1 MGMNA
6 YRSGFRQPRWRR
18 VVALAALTVGL
29 AAPAAALTAPS
40 ANAADAAPALKVA
53 ISTDID
59 TFNPFLAILASSTG
73 ILRFQYENL
82 VQYGTNNEPVPGLAD
97 KWETSSDGKTWTY
110 HIRDGMKWSDNQ
122 PLTAD
127 DIAWTFNAVKTNPTL
142 QKANGGLVEN
152 VASVT
157 AKDASTLELVLNAPQ
172 ASNPGSE
179 LPIVPKHVWEKQAD
193 PSKYANDTDTVGSG
207 PFVIKS
213 YQKGVSV
220 QLVANPNFWRGPAK
234 VSGLTYAY
242 YKNTDAA
249 VQALKNG
256 EVDIVGSLTPAQFTS
271 LKDQSGIA
279 TNQGAGRRYTALA
292 INPGAIDSQGK
303 PLGDGNP
310 ALQDPA
316 LRQAIVKAI
325 DKQTL
330 LSRVLQGLGKP
341 GQSEMPGVYPAYT
354 GYASGYTAPTFDIA
368 GANALLD
375 QAGYTKGADGNR
387 VDKSGKPLNLRLMGR
402 NSDPTH
408 AQMAEFVKGWMGQI
422 GIPLTV
428 SMVTPNQVND
438 DSTLGKYDLYFTG
451 WGIGPDP
458 DFQLSI
464 NQCSS
469 RPNADG
475 SGATSENNWCDPA
488 FDALYKAQH
497 TELDATKRGD
507 LVKQAFT
514 MIDKAA
520 INSVIWYADTLEA
533 WRSDKFG
540 GFVKQPEN
548 GGVVMGQNG
557 YWGLYGAAPAG
568 TDTGATATSATTS
581 TGMPGWAIGLIIAVV
596 VVAIGAVV
604 LVSMRRRATAADRE

>member
-1 MGMNA
+1 MTEHRTPSH
-6 YRSGFRQPRWRR
+6 RSLLRR
-18 VVALAALTVGL
+18 AAALAVAAVALAG
-29 AAPAAALTAPS
+29 PAVAGTTLPAH
-40 ANAADAAPALKVA
+40 AADAAPAMKVA
-53 ISTDID
+53 IATDID

-82 VQYGTNNEPVPGLAD
+82 VQYGVNNEPVPGLSD
-97 KWETSSDGKTWTY
+97 KWETSTDGKTWTY

-127 DIAWTFNAVKTNPTL
+127 DVAWTFNAVKTNAAL

-152 VASVT
+152 VQTVT
-157 AKDASTLELVLNAPQ
+157 AKDPSTLELTLAAPQ
-172 ASNPGSE
+172 ASNPGFE
-179 LPIVPKHVWEKQAD
+179 LPIVPKHVWEKEAD

-220 QLVANPNFWRGPAK
+220 QLVANPNFWRGAAK

-271 LKDQSGIA
+271 LKDQSGIT

-292 INPGAIDSQGK
+292 INPGAIDAQGK
-303 PLGDGNP
+303 PLGDGNA
-310 ALQDPA
+310 ALQDPV
-316 LRQAIVKAI
+316 LRQAVVKAI

-330 LSRVLQGLGKP
+330 LTRVLQGLGKP
-341 GQSEMPGVYPAYT
+341 GLTEMPGVYPSYT
-354 GYASGYTAPTFDIA
+354 GYAAGYTAPTFDIA
-368 GANALLD
+368 GANQLLD
-375 QAGYTKGADGNR
+375 QAGYAKGADGNR
-387 VDKSGKPLNLRLMGR
+387 TDKSGKPLTLRLMGR

-408 AQMAEFVKGWMGQI
+408 AQMAEFVKGWLGQI

-438 DSTLGKYDLYFTG
+438 DSTLGKYDLYLTG

-497 TELDATKRGD
+497 TELDAAKRAD
-507 LVKQAFT
+507 LVKQSFT

-533 WRSDKFG
+533 WRSDKFT
-540 GFVKQPEN
+540 GFVKQPAN
-548 GGVVMGQNG
+548 TGVVMGQNG
-557 YWGLYGAAPAG
+557 YWGLYGAAPVSADTASAAG
-568 TDTGATATSATTS
+568 TSS
-581 TGMPGWAIGLIIAVV
+581 SSGMPGWAIGLIIAAVIVV
-596 VVAIGAVV
+596 VGAIIV
-604 LVSMRRRATAADRE
+604 LMMRRRATAADRE

>member
-1 MGMNA
+1 M
-6 YRSGFRQPRWRR
+6 RSTRILPRAVA
-18 VVALAALTVGL
+18 VVALVVPVGAGTTGAAR
-29 AAPAAALTAPS
+29 
-40 ANAADAAPALKVA
+40 AADAAPAVKVA
-53 ISTDID
+53 IATDID

-97 KWETSSDGKTWTY
+97 TWKTSEDGKTWTF

-127 DIAWTFNAVKTNPTL
+127 DVAWTFNAVKTNPPL

-152 VASVT
+152 VQSVT
-157 AKDASTLELVLNAPQ
+157 AKDPSTLEMTLSAPQ
-172 ASNPGSE
+172 ASNPGFE
-179 LPIVPKHVWEKQAD
+179 LPIVPKHVWEKQDAAT
-193 PSKYANDTDTVGSG
+193 YANDTDTVGSG
-207 PFVIKS
+207 PYVVTS

-220 QLVANPNFWRGPAK
+220 QLAANPNFWRGEAK
-234 VSGLTYAY
+234 ASGLTYAY

-256 EVDIVGSLTPAQFTS
+256 EVDIVSGLTPAQFQS
-271 LKDQSGIA
+271 LQNQPGIQA
-279 TNQGAGRRYTALA
+279 NTGAGRRYTSLA
-292 INPGAIDSQGK
+292 INPGAVDAQGK
-303 PLGDGNP
+303 PLGDGNA
-310 ALQDPA
+310 ALQDVA
-316 LRQAIVKAI
+316 LREAIFLAV
-325 DKQTL
+325 DKKTL

-341 GQSEMPGVYPAYT
+341 GLTEIPTVYPNFY
-354 GYASGYTAPTFDIA
+354 GYAPGYSPRAFDIA
-368 GANALLD
+368 AANAKLD
-375 QAGYTKGADGNR
+375 SAGYAKGADGNR
-387 VDKSGKPLNLRLMGR
+387 TDKSGKPLTLRLMGR

-408 AQMAEFVKGWMGQI
+408 AQMAEFIKGWLGQL
-422 GIPLTV
+422 GIPITV

-475 SGATSENNWCDPA
+475 SGATSESNWCDPA
-488 FDALYKAQH
+488 FDQLYTAQH
-497 TELDATKRGD
+497 TELDQTKRAD

-520 INSVIWYADTLEA
+520 VNDVIWYADSLEA
-533 WRSDKFG
+533 WRSDKFT

-557 YWGLYGAAPAG
+557 YWGLYGATPVSA
-568 TDTGATATSATTS
+568 DTATAATAS
-581 TGMPGWAIGLIIAVV
+581 SSGLPAWAVGLIIAAVILV
-596 VVAIGAVV
+596 IGAIV

>member
-1 MGMNA
+1 MTEHRTPLR
-6 YRSGFRQPRWRR
+6 RSIRR
-18 VVALAALTVGL
+18 RAAAVAVAAVALAA
-29 AAPAAALTAPS
+29 PAVAWTTLPAQ
-40 ANAADAAPALKVA
+40 AADAAPTVKVA
-53 ISTDID
+53 IATDID

-82 VQYGTNNEPVPGLAD
+82 VQYGVNNEPVPGLSD
-97 KWETSSDGKTWTY
+97 KWETSTDGKTWTY

-127 DIAWTFNAVKTNPTL
+127 DVAWTFNAVKTNPAL

-152 VASVT
+152 VQSVT
-157 AKDASTLELVLNAPQ
+157 AKDASTLELTLAAPQ
-172 ASNPGSE
+172 ASNPGFE
-179 LPIVPKHVWEKQAD
+179 LPIVPKHVWEKEAD

-220 QLVANPNFWRGPAK
+220 QMVANPNFWRGPAK

-271 LKDQSGIA
+271 LKDQSGIT

-292 INPGAIDSQGK
+292 INPGAIDATGK
-303 PLGDGNP
+303 PLGDGNA
-310 ALQDPA
+310 ALQDPV
-316 LRQAIVKAI
+316 LRQALVKAI

-330 LSRVLQGLGKP
+330 LTRVLQGLGKP
-341 GQSEMPGVYPAYT
+341 GVTEMPGVYPAYT
-354 GYASGYTAPTFDIA
+354 GYAAGYTAPTFDIA
-368 GANALLD
+368 GANQLLD
-375 QAGYTKGADGNR
+375 QAGYAKGADGNR
-387 VDKSGKPLNLRLMGR
+387 TDKSGKPLTLRLMGR

-488 FDALYKAQH
+488 FDALYTAQH
-497 TELDATKRGD
+497 TELDATKRAD

-533 WRSDKFG
+533 WRSDKFT

-548 GGVVMGQNG
+548 TGVVMGQNG
-557 YWGLYGAAPAG
+557 YWGLYAATPVSADTTSAAG
-568 TDTGATATSATTS
+568 TSS
-581 TGMPGWAIGLIIAVV
+581 SSGMPGWAIGLIIVAIIVV
-596 VVAIGAVV
+596 VGAII
-604 LVSMRRRATAADRE
+604 LLSMRRRATAADRE

>member
-1 MGMNA
+1 MTEHHTPSG
-6 YRSGFRQPRWRR
+6 RSLLRR
-18 VVALAALTVGL
+18 SAAFAVAAVALAA
-29 AAPAAALTAPS
+29 PAVAGTTLPAH
-40 ANAADAAPALKVA
+40 AADAAPAVKVA
-53 ISTDID
+53 IATDID

-82 VQYGTNNEPVPGLAD
+82 VQYGVNNEPVPGLSD
-97 KWETSSDGKTWTY
+97 KWETSTDGKTWTY

-127 DIAWTFNAVKTNPTL
+127 DVAWTFNAVKTNPAL

-152 VASVT
+152 VQSVA
-157 AKDASTLELVLNAPQ
+157 AKDPSTLELTLAAPQ
-172 ASNPGSE
+172 ASNPGFE

-207 PFVIKS
+207 PFTIKS

-220 QLVANPNFWRGPAK
+220 QLVANPNFWRGAAK

-271 LKDQSGIA
+271 LQNQSGITA
-279 TNQGAGRRYTALA
+279 SSGAGRRYTALA
-292 INPGAIDSQGK
+292 INPGAIDAQGK
-303 PLGDGNP
+303 PLGDGNA
-310 ALQDPA
+310 ALQDPV
-316 LRQAIVKAI
+316 LRQAVVKAI

-330 LSRVLQGLGKP
+330 LTRVLQGLGKP
-341 GQSEMPGVYPAYT
+341 GLTEMPGVYPSYT
-354 GYASGYTAPTFDIA
+354 GYAAGYPAPTFDIA
-368 GANALLD
+368 GANQLLD
-375 QAGYTKGADGNR
+375 QAGYAKGADGNR
-387 VDKSGKPLNLRLMGR
+387 TDKSGKPLTLRLMGR

-408 AQMAEFVKGWMGQI
+408 AQMAEFVKGWLGQI

-497 TELDATKRGD
+497 TELDAAKRAD

-533 WRSDKFG
+533 WRSDKFT

-548 GGVVMGQNG
+548 TGVVMGQNG
-557 YWGLYGAAPAG
+557 YWGLYGATPVSADTASSAG
-568 TDTGATATSATTS
+568 TSS
-581 TGMPGWAIGLIIAVV
+581 SSGMPGWVIGLVIVAVIVV
-596 VVAIGAVV
+596 VGAII
-604 LVSMRRRATAADRE
+604 LLSMRRRATAADRE

>member
-1 MGMNA
+1 MSEHSIPLR
-6 YRSGFRQPRWRR
+6 RSGLRR
-18 VVALAALTVGL
+18 VAALAAAAVALAVPAVAGATT
-29 AAPAAALTAPS
+29 PAA
-40 ANAADAAPALKVA
+40 AADAAPAVKVA
-53 ISTDID
+53 IATDID

-82 VQYGTNNEPVPGLAD
+82 VQYGVNNEPVPGLSD
-97 KWETSSDGKTWTY
+97 KWTTSPDGKTWSY

-127 DIAWTFNAVKTNPTL
+127 DVAWTFNAVKTNPAL

-152 VASVT
+152 VQSVT
-157 AKDASTLELVLNAPQ
+157 AKDASTLELTLAAPQ
-172 ASNPGSE
+172 ASNPGFE
-179 LPIVPKHVWEKQAD
+179 LPIVPKHIWEKEAD
-193 PSKYANDTDTVGSG
+193 PSKFANDTDTVGSG
-207 PFVIKS
+207 PFVVKS

-271 LKDQSGIA
+271 LKDQSGIT

-292 INPGAIDSQGK
+292 INPGAIDAQGK

-310 ALQDPA
+310 ALQDPV

-325 DKQTL
+325 DKPTL
-330 LSRVLQGLGKP
+330 LARVLQGLGKP
-341 GQSEMPGVYPAYT
+341 GQSEMPGVYPAFT
-354 GYASGYTAPTFDIA
+354 GYASGYTPPTFDIA

-408 AQMAEFVKGWMGQI
+408 AQMADFVKGWMGQI

-469 RPNADG
+469 RPNPDG

-497 TELDATKRGD
+497 TELDATKRAD

-533 WRSDKFG
+533 WRSDKFT

-557 YWGLYGAAPAG
+557 YWGLYGAAPVSA
-568 TDTGATATSATTS
+568 DTSSTAATASS
-581 TGMPGWAIGLIIAVV
+581 GLPGWALGLIIAAVILV
-596 VVAIGAVV
+596 LGAIIV
-604 LVSMRRRATAADRE
+604 LTMRRRASAADRE

>member
-1 MGMNA
+1 MTEHRTPLR
-6 YRSGFRQPRWRR
+6 RSIRR
-18 VVALAALTVGL
+18 RAAAVAVAAVALAA
-29 AAPAAALTAPS
+29 PAVAWTTLPAQ
-40 ANAADAAPALKVA
+40 AADAAPTVKVA
-53 ISTDID
+53 IATDID

-82 VQYGTNNEPVPGLAD
+82 VQYGVNNEPVPGLSD
-97 KWETSSDGKTWTY
+97 KWETSTDGKTWTY

-127 DIAWTFNAVKTNPTL
+127 DVAWTFNAVKTNPAL

-152 VASVT
+152 VQSVT
-157 AKDASTLELVLNAPQ
+157 AKDASTLELTLAAPQ
-172 ASNPGSE
+172 ASNPGFE
-179 LPIVPKHVWEKQAD
+179 LPIVPKHVWEKEAD

-220 QLVANPNFWRGPAK
+220 QMVANPNFWRGPAK

-271 LKDQSGIA
+271 LKDQSGIT

-292 INPGAIDSQGK
+292 INPGAIDATGK
-303 PLGDGNP
+303 PLGDGNA
-310 ALQDPA
+310 ALQDPV
-316 LRQAIVKAI
+316 LRQALVKAI

-330 LSRVLQGLGKP
+330 LTRVLQGLGKP
-341 GQSEMPGVYPAYT
+341 GVTEMPGVYPAYT
-354 GYASGYTAPTFDIA
+354 GYAAGYTAPTFDIA
-368 GANALLD
+368 GANQLLD
-375 QAGYTKGADGNR
+375 QAGYAKGADGNR
-387 VDKSGKPLNLRLMGR
+387 TDKSGKPLTLRLMGR

-488 FDALYKAQH
+488 FDALYTAQH
-497 TELDATKRGD
+497 TELDATKRAD

-533 WRSDKFG
+533 WRSDKFT

-548 GGVVMGQNG
+548 TGVVMGQNG
-557 YWGLYGAAPAG
+557 YWGLYGATPVSADTASAAG
-568 TDTGATATSATTS
+568 TSS
-581 TGMPGWAIGLIIAVV
+581 SSGMPGWAIGLIIVAIIVV
-596 VVAIGAVV
+596 VGAII
-604 LVSMRRRATAADRE
+604 LLSMRRRATAADRE

>member
-1 MGMNA
+1 MTDHHTPSG
-6 YRSGFRQPRWRR
+6 RSLLRR
-18 VVALAALTVGL
+18 AAAFAVAAVALAA
-29 AAPAAALTAPS
+29 PAVAGTTLPAH
-40 ANAADAAPALKVA
+40 AADAAPAVKVA
-53 ISTDID
+53 IATDID

-82 VQYGTNNEPVPGLAD
+82 VQYGVNNEPVPGLSD
-97 KWETSSDGKTWTY
+97 KWETSTDGKTWTY

-127 DIAWTFNAVKTNPTL
+127 DVAWTFNAVKTNPAL

-152 VASVT
+152 VQSVA
-157 AKDASTLELVLNAPQ
+157 AKDPSTLELTLAAPQ
-172 ASNPGSE
+172 ASNPGFE

-207 PFVIKS
+207 PFTIKS

-271 LKDQSGIA
+271 LQNQSGITA
-279 TNQGAGRRYTALA
+279 SSGAGRRYTALA
-292 INPGAIDSQGK
+292 INPGAIDAQGK
-303 PLGDGNP
+303 PLGDGNA
-310 ALQDPA
+310 ALQDPV
-316 LRQAIVKAI
+316 LRQAVVKAI

-330 LSRVLQGLGKP
+330 LTRVLQGLGKP
-341 GQSEMPGVYPAYT
+341 GLTEMPGVYPSYT
-354 GYASGYTAPTFDIA
+354 GYAAGYPAPTFDIA
-368 GANALLD
+368 GANQLLD
-375 QAGYTKGADGNR
+375 QAGYAKGADGNR
-387 VDKSGKPLNLRLMGR
+387 TDKSGKPLTLRLMGR

-408 AQMAEFVKGWMGQI
+408 AQMAEFVKGWLGQI

-497 TELDATKRGD
+497 TELDAAKRAD

-533 WRSDKFG
+533 WRSDKFT

-548 GGVVMGQNG
+548 TGVVMGQNG
-557 YWGLYGAAPAG
+557 YWGLYGATPVSADTASSAG
-568 TDTGATATSATTS
+568 TSS
-581 TGMPGWAIGLIIAVV
+581 SSGMPGWVIGLVIVAVIV
-596 VVAIGAVV
+596 VIGAII
-604 LVSMRRRATAADRE
+604 LLSMRRRATAADRE

>member
-1 MGMNA
+1 MTNHHTP
-6 YRSGFRQPRWRR
+6 SGRPLLRR
-18 VVALAALTVGL
+18 AAAFAVAAVALAA
-29 AAPAAALTAPS
+29 PAVAGTTLPAH
-40 ANAADAAPALKVA
+40 AADAAPAVKVA
-53 ISTDID
+53 IATDID

-82 VQYGTNNEPVPGLAD
+82 VQYGVNNEPVPGLSD
-97 KWETSSDGKTWTY
+97 KWETSTDGKTWTY
-110 HIRDGMKWSDNQ
+110 HIRDGMKWSDSQ

-127 DIAWTFNAVKTNPTL
+127 DVAWTFNAVKTNPAL

-152 VASVT
+152 VQSVA
-157 AKDASTLELVLNAPQ
+157 AKDPSTLELTLTAPQ
-172 ASNPGSE
+172 ASNPGFE
-179 LPIVPKHVWEKQAD
+179 LPIVPKHVWEKEAD

-207 PFVIKS
+207 PFTIKS

-271 LKDQSGIA
+271 LKDQSGIT

-292 INPGAIDSQGK
+292 INPGAIDAQGK
-303 PLGDGNP
+303 PLGDGNA
-310 ALQDPA
+310 ALQDPV
-316 LRQAIVKAI
+316 LRQAIVKAV

-330 LSRVLQGLGKP
+330 LTRVLQGLGKP
-341 GQSEMPGVYPAYT
+341 GLTEMPGVYPSYT
-354 GYASGYTAPTFDIA
+354 GYAPGYTAPTFDIA
-368 GANALLD
+368 GANQLLD
-375 QAGYTKGADGNR
+375 QAGYAKGADGNR
-387 VDKSGKPLNLRLMGR
+387 TDKSGKPLTLRLMGR

-497 TELDATKRGD
+497 TELDAAKRAD

-520 INSVIWYADTLEA
+520 INSVVWYADTLEA
-533 WRSDKFG
+533 WRSDKFT

-548 GGVVMGQNG
+548 TGVVMGQNG
-557 YWGLYGAAPAG
+557 YWGLYGATPVSADTASAAG
-568 TDTGATATSATTS
+568 TSAS
-581 TGMPGWAIGLIIAVV
+581 SGMPGWVIGLGIVAVIV
-596 VVAIGAVV
+596 VIGAVV
-604 LVSMRRRATAADRE
+604 LLSMRRRATAADRE

>member
-1 MGMNA
+1 MSEHSIPLR
-6 YRSGFRQPRWRR
+6 RSGLRR
-18 VVALAALTVGL
+18 VAALAVAAVALAVPAVAGATT
-29 AAPAAALTAPS
+29 PAA
-40 ANAADAAPALKVA
+40 AADAAPAVKVA
-53 ISTDID
+53 IATDID

-82 VQYGTNNEPVPGLAD
+82 VQYGVNNEPVPGLSD
-97 KWETSSDGKTWTY
+97 KWETSPDGKTWSY

-127 DIAWTFNAVKTNPTL
+127 DVAWTFNAVKTNPAL

-152 VASVT
+152 VQSVT
-157 AKDASTLELVLNAPQ
+157 AKDASTLELTLAAPQ
-172 ASNPGSE
+172 ASNPGFE
-179 LPIVPKHVWEKQAD
+179 LPIVPKHIWEKEAD
-193 PSKYANDTDTVGSG
+193 PSKFANDTDTVGSG
-207 PFVIKS
+207 PFVVKS

-220 QLVANPNFWRGPAK
+220 QLVANPNFWRGAPK

-271 LKDQSGIA
+271 LKDQSGIT

-292 INPGAIDSQGK
+292 INPGAIDAQGK

-310 ALQDPA
+310 ALQDPV

-325 DKQTL
+325 DKPTL

-354 GYASGYTAPTFDIA
+354 GYASGYTPPTFDIA

-375 QAGYTKGADGNR
+375 QAGYAKGADGNR

-408 AQMAEFVKGWMGQI
+408 AQMADFVKGWMGQI

-469 RPNADG
+469 RPNPDG

-497 TELDATKRGD
+497 TELDATKRAD

-533 WRSDKFG
+533 WRSDKFT

-557 YWGLYGAAPAG
+557 YWGLYGAAPVSA
-568 TDTGATATSATTS
+568 DTSSTAATTS
-581 TGMPGWAIGLIIAVV
+581 SGLPGWALGLIIAAVILV
-596 VVAIGAVV
+596 LGAIIV
-604 LVSMRRRATAADRE
+604 LTMRRRASAADRE